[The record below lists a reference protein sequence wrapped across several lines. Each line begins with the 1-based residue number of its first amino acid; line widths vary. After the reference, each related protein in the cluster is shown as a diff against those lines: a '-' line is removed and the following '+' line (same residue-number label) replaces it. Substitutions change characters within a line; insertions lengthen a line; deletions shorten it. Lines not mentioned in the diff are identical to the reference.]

1 MRYIVIGKD
10 GNNVGT
16 VYAPNEDAALE
27 RAVKKYGLEIE
38 VKEI

>member
-10 GNNVGT
+10 GSNIGT
-16 VYAPNEDAALE
+16 VYAPSEDVALE
-27 RAVKKYGLEIE
+27 RAVKEYGLEIE